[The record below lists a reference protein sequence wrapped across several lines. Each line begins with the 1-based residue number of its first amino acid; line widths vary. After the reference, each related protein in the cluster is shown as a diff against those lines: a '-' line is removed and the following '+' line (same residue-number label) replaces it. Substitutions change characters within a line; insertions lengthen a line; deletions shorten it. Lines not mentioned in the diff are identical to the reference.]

1 MYNDQNTGSNK
12 WDQKK
17 EKWQQRWH
25 DRKERHSK
33 YGHIWSGIFLL
44 LIGVAALVKVSVPDL
59 PNWLFSWK
67 TFLIALGIFIGIKHR
82 FKGMAWAVLIIL
94 GTFFIFRDRFPE
106 IGLRQYFW
114 PSALIALGLYLI
126 LKPRI
131 QNNWG
136 DCSFDPP
143 KNKNPFSDKEEEN
156 VASEIYPE
164 SREDVVDIT
173 AIFGGA
179 KRNIISKNFRG
190 GDLVSVFG
198 GVELD
203 LSRADINGEA
213 VLEVTNILGGT
224 KLILP
229 SDWALR
235 SEAVTIFGGMEDK
248 RNMQGVRDNPGKVLV
263 LKGTVI
269 LGGIEIKS
277 F

>member
-1 MYNDQNTGSNK
+1 MYKDRNNEPNTGNSPK
-12 WDQKK
+12 DR
-17 EKWQQRWH
+17 WQQRW
-25 DRKERHSK
+25 DERMERHNK
-33 YGHIWSGIFLL
+33 YGHMWSGVFLL
-44 LIGVAALVKVSVPDL
+44 LIGVAALVKVSIPDL
-59 PNWLFSWK
+59 PHWIFSWK

-94 GTFFIFRDRFPE
+94 GTYFIFRDRFPE

-126 LKPRI
+126 LKPRN

-136 DCSFDPP
+136 DCSFEPRKKKD
-143 KNKNPFSDKEEEN
+143 NRSDIEDAT
-156 VASEIYPE
+156 VVSETYTE

-190 GDLVSVFG
+190 GELVSVFG

-213 VLEVTNILGGT
+213 TLDVTNILGGT

-248 RNMQGVRDNPGKVLV
+248 RNLQGVRDNPDKVLV